1 MRPVAPYLPNG
12 ARLALFLGRCSV
24 NDSLGLARPLLS
36 EGFEPLGV
44 VRADFSSCPFLT
56 SVVLAS
62 EEVQLEREG
71 TDSSSSLCSSG
82 ESCKPSVP
90 KAMEGSRIGA
100 GGRTARYRIFPV
112 VAWCPAGTG
121 LMWDPV
127 PLQC

>member
-1 MRPVAPYLPNG
+1 PIDGFMLDEPPEVACTMLPSKV
-12 ARLALFLGRCSV
+12 A
-24 NDSLGLARPLLS
+24 
-36 EGFEPLGV
+36 GFSRETAETPSGFPDDPHHS
-44 VRADFSSCPFLT
+44 AAFSSGDLGKPGPSPRGTRSSHPFP
-56 SVVLAS
+56 
-62 EEVQLEREG
+62 
-71 TDSSSSLCSSG
+71 SSG